1 MRIQD
6 MFAKGI
12 DRPINGVVKV
22 NQDELDILVQEL
34 DEYVIT
40 RELKKH
46 IINFFNNYLE
56 AFHTP
61 TADIGVW
68 ISGFFGSGK
77 SHFLKMLS
85 YLLQNREVN
94 GIRTVE
100 RFRQKPELV
109 DDPATFMLIDQATRS
124 GHTDTILFNI
134 DIEGSINKDKTAVLR
149 VFAKMF
155 YTYLGYY
162 GENLKVA
169 KLEQFIDRKGKTDE
183 FRRVFEEKNGA
194 AWVDSRDAYAFFEDD
209 IVATLTEV
217 LGMSETA
224 ASNWFNGTE
233 TVETSI
239 AQLVSEIKEYVDSKP
254 ADFRLLFM
262 VDEVGQYVGS
272 DTDLLINLQS
282 LVEQIGS
289 ACGGK
294 VWVVCTGQ
302 EAVDEIIRTREN
314 EFSRIMARFKTRLSL
329 SSSSADEVI
338 QKRILLKKDEVVPEL
353 EQVYNANDSVLRNL
367 FSFTDAVLDIK
378 GFSGPGEFARN
389 FPFVPYQF
397 ILMQKVFAEI
407 RKHGNSGKHL
417 SGGERSMLSG
427 FQEAAQKIENRD
439 EYALAPFYLFYDT
452 VHTFLDSSIRRVI
465 ERCQRAADDGNG
477 IEPQDVN
484 VLKLL
489 YLVRYVDDIK
499 ANLDNIVI
507 LMADDIRLDK
517 ITMREQ
523 VRDSLNRLLSQNYI
537 GRTGDTYN
545 FLTDEEQDI
554 QREIKNTTVPNS
566 DIIRSISQMLFAD
579 IYTARKYRSG
589 RYDFTFDQ
597 MVDGQPNGVL
607 TGGMMLRVLTA
618 ASDPVEKTE
627 MRLVTESKGQ
637 AIIVLADNPYYESLE
652 SAMKIRKYVKG
663 RNVSQL
669 PKSVQDIIRD
679 QQDQAANYEQ
689 RAATL
694 LAEAIAAG
702 RFYVDGEAIEI
713 RPGNVSVSET
723 DPDKRDLKVKQARA
737 RSVIDQALEYLVSHV
752 YSELGLITRF
762 AETDEDISTILRGT
776 EIMVPGTEPN
786 RDAAAKVEEFL
797 EVQFNMNRNT
807 TMDDVQKRYQAKPY
821 GWREI
826 DIAAVAAMLIQQ
838 QKVTVKYGGATI
850 QPDNPKLVDMLR
862 KKTEIGRTTI
872 SKRQT
877 PRVQDIREV
886 REFLRDF
893 FDEMDVPEDEDSLI
907 RHIKEKF
914 GAEVAHYTDLQ
925 GLYKDRRYPDQSKV
939 DNAIALIKDVLS
951 QQNDNIALLKRVIQ
965 REDDLYDMK
974 KELQLVEEFFKSRV
988 TLFDSAIRFEQGL
1001 RHDLDYIAK
1010 DPEAN
1015 AALNRIRLITMVQ
1028 PGAKFDYSRL
1038 PELNELMAKVK
1049 VSHDAMLEEKCEELR
1064 EIVRQCMAD
1073 IHQAAGEY
1081 LNARSI
1087 SSTSDT
1093 FYAQKKQQI
1102 AETRELALLDGLIPP
1117 MWQYKDTTLEKIEV
1131 IVKPPK
1137 REAPPQPAPVS
1148 GGGMAMKEPPAK
1160 KVFKTIH
1167 RQAMFPA
1174 KTLTTEEE
1182 IDAYVEKI
1190 RANMKQLLHGCDGI
1204 KLS

>member
-6 MFAKGI
+6 MFEKGI

-46 IINFFNNYLE
+46 IITFFNNYLE
-56 AFHTP
+56 SFHEP

-100 RFRQKPELV
+100 RFRHKPELV
-109 DDPATFMLIDQATRS
+109 DDPATFMLIDQATS
-124 GHTDTILFNI
+124 FGHTDTILFNI

-169 KLEQFIDRKGKTDE
+169 KLEQFVDKSGKMDD

-194 AWVDSRDAYAFFEDD
+194 PWLESRDAYAFFEDD
-209 IVATLTEV
+209 IVATLVEV
-217 LGMSETA
+217 LGMSESA

-233 TVETSI
+233 VVEMSI
-239 AQLVSEIKEYVDSKP
+239 AKLVSEIKEYVDTKP
-254 ADFRLLFM
+254 DDFRLLFM

-338 QKRILLKKDEVVPEL
+338 QKRILLKKKTVTPVLEEVYSV
-353 EQVYNANDSVLRNL
+353 NDSVLRNL

-378 GFSGPGEFARN
+378 GFNGPGEFARN

-427 FQEAAQKIENRD
+427 FQEAAQKIEDRD
-439 EYALAPFYLFYDT
+439 EFALAPFYLFYDT

-465 ERCQRAADDGNG
+465 ERCQRAAEDGNG
-477 IEPQDVN
+477 IEPLDVS

-489 YLVRYVDDIK
+489 YLVRYVDDVK

-517 ITMREQ
+517 ITMREK

-579 IYTARKYRSG
+579 IYTAKKFRSG
-589 RYDFTFDQ
+589 RYDFPFDQ

-618 ASDPVEKTE
+618 ASDPTEKAD
-627 MRLVTESKGQ
+627 MRLVAESKGQ
-637 AIIVLADNPYYESLE
+637 AIIVLSDNPYYESLE
-652 SAMKIRKYVKG
+652 NAMKIRKYVKG
-663 RNVSQL
+663 RNISQL

-679 QQDQAANYEQ
+679 QQEEAANYEM
-689 RAATL
+689 RAASF
-694 LAEAIAAG
+694 LAEAIATG
-702 RFYVDGEAIEI
+702 RYYVDGETIDI
-713 RPGNVSVSET
+713 KPGNISVSET
-723 DPDKRDLKVKQARA
+723 DTDKRDLKIRQAKA

-752 YSELGLITRF
+752 YSDLGLITKF
-762 AETDEDISTILRGT
+762 TETDDDIITILRGT

-797 EVQFNMNRNT
+797 EVQLNMNRNT

-826 DIAAVAAMLIQQ
+826 DIAAVVAMLIQQ
-838 QKVTVKYGGATI
+838 QKVTIKYGGMTI

-862 KKTEIGRTTI
+862 KKTEIGKTSI
-872 SKRQT
+872 SIRQR
-877 PRVQDIREV
+877 PGIGDIREV

-893 FDEMDVPEDEDSLI
+893 FDEMDVPEDEDGLI
-907 RHIKEKF
+907 KHIREKF
-914 GAEVAHYTDLQ
+914 GAEQQHYTELLSRYQDH
-925 GLYKDRRYPDQSKV
+925 KYPDQQKV
-939 DNAIALIKDVLS
+939 EQAIALVKDVLS
-951 QQNDNIALLKRVIQ
+951 QQNDNIALLKRVIL
-965 REDDLYDMK
+965 REDALYDMK
-974 KELQLVEEFFKSRV
+974 KDLQLVEEFFKSRV
-988 TLFDSAIRFEQGL
+988 TLFDAAVRYEHSL

-1010 DPEAN
+1010 DSEAN
-1015 AALNRIRLITMVQ
+1015 AALNKIRLITMVQ
-1028 PGAKFDYSRL
+1028 SGAKFDYSRL
-1038 PELNELMAKVK
+1038 PELNELMAKVRN
-1049 VSHDAMLEEKCEELR
+1049 SHDAMLNDKRAELL
-1064 EIVRQCMAD
+1064 EIVRQCMEE
-1073 IHQAAGEY
+1073 IHTAAGS
-1081 LNARSI
+1081 NSDARNVSE
-1087 SSTSDT
+1087 TADT
-1093 FYAQKKQQI
+1093 FFTQKKEQI
-1102 AETRELALLDGLIPP
+1102 ADTAVLALLDGLIPP
-1117 MWQYKDTTLEKIEV
+1117 IWQYKDTTLEKIDR
-1131 IVKPPK
+1131 IINPPK
-1137 REAPPQPAPVS
+1137 PDPKPFPEHGPSVDAPI
-1148 GGGMAMKEPPAK
+1148 KEPK
-1160 KVFKTIH
+1160 KVYKTIH

-1174 KTLTTEEE
+1174 KTLTTETE
-1182 IDAYVEKI
+1182 IDDYVEKI
-1190 RANMKQLLHGCDGI
+1190 RANMKQLLKDCDGI